1 MILSLDLAT
10 QTGWCAG
17 SGEQLPE
24 LGTVKMPE
32 TGEDIGEFGYFF
44 EEWLKRHLLE
54 IQPTIVTFEAPLL
67 PHAKIDRD
75 TGRLIQAP
83 TTDAT
88 QTKLKGLKWATEVIC
103 KRSGIECAEAWGSTV
118 KKGLAGSGRAQ
129 KTDMMAAA
137 KKCGLNPK
145 TFDEAD
151 AFGVWIVSVRAY
163 AKHYGHRWDQLL
175 YGGRGAM
182 L

>member
-17 SGEQLPE
+17 SGDQLPE
-24 LGTVKMPE
+24 LGTVRMPD
-32 TGEDIGEFGYFF
+32 TGEDIGEFGFFF
-44 EEWLKRHLLE
+44 EEWFKRHLEE
-54 IQPTIVTFEAPLL
+54 IQPAMVTFEAPLL
-67 PHAKIDRD
+67 PGAKIDRD
-75 TGRLIQAP
+75 SGRFIPAP

-103 KRSGIECAEAWGSTV
+103 RRQGIECAEAWGSTV
-118 KKGLAGSGRAQ
+118 KKQLGGSGRAT
-129 KTDMMAAA
+129 KPDMMAAA
-137 KKCGLNPK
+137 KRCGLSPK

-163 AKHYGHRWDQLL
+163 ARQYQHRWDQLL
-175 YGGRGAM
+175 FGGRGAM